1 MSAHTG
7 RSADR
12 KSAARPALSPG
23 SETVLVVED
32 EDAIRT
38 LVCRVLQ
45 RSGYTVLQAKNGG
58 EALTLCE
65 GHAGRI
71 DLLVSDVV
79 MPVVSGGELARRL
92 ALERPDIKVLF
103 MSGYTGNAIVHH
115 GVIPAHMAILEKPF
129 LTEALAR
136 KVREVLDR
144 E

>member
-1 MSAHTG
+1 M
-7 RSADR
+7 RSALWFAESC
-12 KSAARPALSPG
+12 KEAATP
-23 SETVLVVED
+23 
-32 EDAIRT
+32 
-38 LVCRVLQ
+38 
-45 RSGYTVLQAKNGG
+45 LQAKNGG

-79 MPVVSGGELARRL
+79 MPIVSGGELAQRL
-92 ALERPDIKVLF
+92 SLVRPDIKVLF